1 LRSYIVEKQNNAFT
15 EEEIDIEQIKAFMAL
30 SAEEKLRRLEELN
43 DFYQQVMPQKSKA
56 VWEKLKEQGF

>member
-1 LRSYIVEKQNNAFT
+1 MEKQNNAFT

-43 DFYQQVMPQKSKA
+43 YFYQQAMPQKSKA

>member
-1 LRSYIVEKQNNAFT
+1 MEKQNNAFT

-43 DFYQQVMPQKSKA
+43 DFYQQTMPQKSKA